1 MQSLEGEQNS
11 SGSYASLGA
20 RTVPTRPGT
29 VRPLK
34 GPARGAMAKS
44 AGILTGPYRRSRM
57 GSTEGLGRRSTG
69 LGAKRAMKRSPTGL
83 AGVRHHKE
91 GIRSEPSPWT
101 TLLAVV
107 SPVVL
112 RGAHTPSRHSA
123 SAEFPTE
130 LPSTRLPVPVM
141 ERQVGV
147 PTRRRAS
154 GRGTGRRGAY
164 ASVYMELAVG
174 VRLCMARKPPAG
186 ILPHARQR

>member
-20 RTVPTRPGT
+20 RTVRTRPGT

-34 GPARGAMAKS
+34 GSAWGAMAKS

-57 GSTEGLGRRSTG
+57 GSTEGPGRRSTG
-69 LGAKRAMKRSPTGL
+69 LGAKRAMMRSPTGP
-83 AGVRHHKE
+83 AGILPQR
-91 GIRSEPSPWT
+91 IRAKPSPWT

-112 RGAHTPSRHSA
+112 RGAHTLTRHSA

-130 LPSTRLPVPVM
+130 LPSTRLTVPVM

-147 PTRRRAS
+147 PTRGRAS
-154 GRGTGRRGAY
+154 GRWSWTARGLRQCPHGTFRRC
-164 ASVYMELAVG
+164 ASPYGSV
-174 VRLCMARKPPAG
+174 
-186 ILPHARQR
+186 